1 MKADGARPP
10 VAWGTEP
17 AGRDLRRDAAVVAA
31 TAIPFAIAGFGIL
44 ELPVRWAETSP
55 YSSALTGLIL
65 AAFGLGYGLSQIPS
79 GLLTDRLGAVRT
91 LRLALL
97 GCVVGW
103 PLSLVDAWPVVAL
116 GRLVYGFGIGL
127 TFSAG
132 LMLIRSHVR
141 ELRRA
146 RAIAFY
152 GSSWAVG
159 LVFAAFVAES
169 ELISGLV
176 LASAIVFGYLRLASL
191 PPPTDKPAL
200 EPVASK
206 EAKRSWTGAYWTT
219 GAAVMCLVV
228 PAGLL
233 GQVALVTW
241 APRTVTG
248 ETGIGVAAVGLA
260 VAVGL
265 VAGNMIGRGVA
276 RLASTDTI
284 VAASPILTG
293 SLVAVFA
300 FAGDSA
306 VLRLAAVTAASTASL
321 INFPPGMA
329 RIFRD
334 TPAHLQAGT
343 TALVNQLGWIASALG
358 PILLGLAAMQADA
371 PSRGAWIA
379 VGCLCA
385 AAGVAALAVNRAG
398 VHT

>member
-1 MKADGARPP
+1 MKAGARS
-10 VAWGTEP
+10 WDSEP
-17 AGRDLRRDAAVVAA
+17 LGSGRLRRDAAVVVAA
-31 TAIPFAIAGFGIL
+31 SIPFAIAGFGIL

-55 YSSALTGLIL
+55 YSSVVTGIIL

-103 PLSLVDAWPVVAL
+103 PLSLVDAWPIVGL
-116 GRLVYGFGIGL
+116 GRFVYGFGIGL

-132 LMLIRSHVR
+132 LMIIRSSVR
-141 ELRRA
+141 ENRRPQ
-146 RAIAFY
+146 AIAVY

-159 LVFAAFVAES
+159 LVFAAFFAES
-169 ELISGLV
+169 ELVSGLV
-176 LASAIVFGYLRLASL
+176 LAAAVVLGYFRLATLHS
-191 PPPTDKPAL
+191 PAAEPTP
-200 EPVASK
+200 ERVSP
-206 EAKRSWTGAYWTT
+206 EQPRRSWTGAYWTT

-248 ETGIGVAAVGLA
+248 ETGISVAAVGLA

-265 VAGNMIGRGVA
+265 VAGNIIGRSIA
-276 RLASTDTI
+276 RLAYTDTI

-300 FAGDSA
+300 FAGGSA
-306 VLRLAAVTAASTASL
+306 ALRLAAVTAASTASL

-358 PILLGLAAMQADA
+358 PILLGLAAAQAEA
-371 PSRGAWIA
+371 PSRLAWLA

-398 VHT
+398 VRT